1 MEMKKAFDSAALG
14 SDVARTR
21 KQFIAR
27 RVASAIVGLLRLNKP
42 GLLTTEIT
50 QAIAPVATVDT
61 PHGPLLCRAGHG
73 RLLWRAQTFYTEEPA
88 TVAWLDR
95 LTPAD
100 VYWDIGA
107 NVGLYAIY
115 AAKFRG
121 CRTVAFEPES
131 QNYALL
137 VENIVM
143 NGVTGNC
150 LPAIIAV
157 TNRSE
162 VSRLRVRYITKGGAF
177 NMFRPA
183 SAADAEPLPESF
195 QAAQKYEQHQGFD
208 QLVFGCSVDELVS
221 KHGLP
226 APTFIKL
233 DVDGLEPKIID
244 GAMQTI
250 QSGSVRSIL
259 VELNTKSAADMAV
272 PDLLAKQG
280 FKQTAVANN
289 WDTRED
295 KTRAVDLPAL
305 NMIFERG

>member
-1 MEMKKAFDSAALG
+1 MSKAYDSAALG
-14 SDVARTR
+14 SD
-21 KQFIAR
+21 IAR
-27 RVASAIVGLLRLNKP
+27 SRRQYLARRLASVLVGLLRLNKP
-42 GLLTTEIT
+42 GLLTTEIV
-50 QAIAPVATVDT
+50 QAINPVATVET
-61 PHGPLLCRAGHG
+61 PYGPLLCKAGHG

-95 LTPAD
+95 LTPED

-115 AAKFRG
+115 AAKFRR

-143 NGVTGNC
+143 NGITGNC

-157 TNRSE
+157 TDRCE

-177 NMFRPA
+177 NMFQP
-183 SAADAEPLPESF
+183 ADAETVPESF
-195 QAAQKYEQHQGFD
+195 QAAQKYEQHEGFD

-233 DVDGLEPKIID
+233 DVDGLEPNIVA
-244 GAMQTI
+244 GAMETI
-250 QSGSVRSIL
+250 RSGSVRSIL
-259 VELNTKSAADMAV
+259 VELNTKSPADMAV
-272 PDLLAKQG
+272 PHLLAKHG

-305 NMIFERG
+305 NMIFERN

>member
-1 MEMKKAFDSAALG
+1 MSKAYDSAALG
-14 SDVARTR
+14 SD
-21 KQFIAR
+21 IAR
-27 RVASAIVGLLRLNKP
+27 SRRQYLARRLASVLVGLLRLNKP
-42 GLLTTEIT
+42 GLLTTEIV
-50 QAIAPVATVDT
+50 QAINPVATVET
-61 PHGPLLCRAGHG
+61 PYGPLLCKAGHG

-95 LTPAD
+95 LTPED

-115 AAKFRG
+115 AAKFRR

-137 VENIVM
+137 VDNIVM
-143 NGVTGNC
+143 NGVAANC

-157 TNRSE
+157 ADRSE
-162 VSRLRVRYITKGGAF
+162 VSRLRVRYVTKGGAF
-177 NMFRPA
+177 NMFQPA
-183 SAADAEPLPESF
+183 GAETAPESF

-226 APTFIKL
+226 APTCIKL
-233 DVDGLEPKIID
+233 DVDGLEPNIVA
-244 GAMQTI
+244 GAMETI
-250 QSGSVRSIL
+250 KAGSVRSIL

-272 PDLLAKQG
+272 PGILAQHG
-280 FKQTAVANN
+280 FRQTLASDT
-289 WDTRED
+289 WDQRAD
-295 KTRAVDLPAL
+295 RTRAKDLPTL
-305 NMIFERG
+305 NVVFERG

>member
-1 MEMKKAFDSAALG
+1 MTKKFDSAALG
-14 SDVARTR
+14 SDIARTR

-27 RVASAIVGLLRLNKP
+27 RLAAGVVRLLRLNRP
-42 GLLTTEIT
+42 GLLTTEIV
-50 QAIAPVATVDT
+50 QAINPVATIET

-73 RLLWRAQTFYTEEPA
+73 RLLWRAQTFHTEEPA

-95 LTPAD
+95 LGADD

-137 VENIVM
+137 VDNIVM
-143 NGVTGNC
+143 NGVAGNC
-150 LPAIIAV
+150 LPAMIAV
-157 TNRSE
+157 ADRSE
-162 VSRLRVRYITKGGAF
+162 VSRLRVRYVTKGGAF
-177 NMFRPA
+177 NMFQP
-183 SAADAEPLPESF
+183 AADAEAVPASF
-195 QAAQKYEQHQGFD
+195 QAAQNYEQHQGFD
-208 QLVFGCSVDELVS
+208 QLVFGCSVDELVR

-233 DVDGLEPKIID
+233 DVDGLEPDIVA
-244 GAMQTI
+244 GAMETI
-250 QSGSVRSIL
+250 KSGSVRSIL

-272 PDLLAKQG
+272 PAILAQHG
-280 FKQTAVANN
+280 FRQVLTSDT
-289 WDTRED
+289 WDQRED
-295 KTRAVDLPAL
+295 RTRAKDLPTL
-305 NMIFERG
+305 NVVFERG